1 MAVINTPLLS
11 AQAPSCWLNMVTP
24 CMSSQHLATTSFIG
38 HFQSCTMI
46 PQIPAAGE
54 GGTPPLRLLGTPCHW
69 RVMPV
74 VAMEVISNPTTW
86 HRPLPSGVIRMDL
99 VVSQFPID
107 MVKYEYQQAEKS
119 SIDHQNTP
127 NQSTEP
133 RDLLHKGVKI
143 HLWLGVGSC
152 QIHNISQCSH
162 IPQKKIC
169 TPTTSEYFPCFYT
182 LPMAEPKDGLG
193 RCFSRYHAQRQG
205 TGRTANLSETA
216 KSAGT

>member
-1 MAVINTPLLS
+1 
-11 AQAPSCWLNMVTP
+11 
-24 CMSSQHLATTSFIG
+24 
-38 HFQSCTMI
+38 MI

-152 QIHNISQCSH
+152 QIHNISQYL
-162 IPQKKIC
+162 K
-169 TPTTSEYFPCFYT
+169 
-182 LPMAEPKDGLG
+182 
-193 RCFSRYHAQRQG
+193 R
-205 TGRTANLSETA
+205 
-216 KSAGT
+216 